1 MTAQLSTPRYSLRS
15 RWMVVDDNQDIL
27 NIMQLMLE
35 QIHEGPVECFSSPH
49 AAIKAASTAPADYE
63 LVITDYE
70 MPGVDGLELC
80 RQLRALTPAIKL
92 ILTTGSGLF
101 TEDGARRAGFCGIL
115 KKPFHPDNLRSL
127 LASIGLETRGFATA

>member
-1 MTAQLSTPRYSLRS
+1 MISQLSTPRYSLRS
-15 RWMVVDDNQDIL
+15 RWMLVDDNQDIL

-35 QIHEGPVECFSSPH
+35 QIHEGPVECLSSPH
-49 AAIKAASTAPADYE
+49 AAIKAVSTAPADYE

-92 ILTTGSGLF
+92 ILTTGSGLV

-115 KKPFHPDNLRSL
+115 KKPFHPDNLRGL